1 MCMVMRRDNA
11 RRQGA
16 LWVIEIRLKLDM
28 YVHTKHDRAQQNRMS
43 HDYFQLF
50 SPHPLSIPPKLILHV

>member
-28 YVHTKHDRAQQNRMS
+28 YVLLRDGVFETMYVGLNIKD
-43 HDYFQLF
+43 
-50 SPHPLSIPPKLILHV
+50 